1 MTTEPT
7 RGRAGVVVVST
18 SAATDPA
25 LDRTGPVIAGW
36 LRERGF
42 TVAEPTIVPDGGPI
56 AETVSAELLA
66 DARVVVTTGGTGVTP
81 TDRTPE
87 AVAPLVDL
95 ELPGITEEIRRR
107 GLAGAGPTAL
117 LTRGSLGSPVAGAWS
132 SRCPDRAAGS
142 PTDSRSST
150 GCSTTCSPSCTAKDT
165 HDGARRERRRLRQTA
180 SSSPTSSTGSSPWT
194 RSPRPSRPTRTAPW

>member
-117 LTRGSLGSPVAGAWS
+117 LTRGVAGVARGRS
-132 SRCPDRAAGS
+132 LVVTLPGSRGGVA
-142 PTDSRSST
+142 
-150 GCSTTCSPSCTAKDT
+150 
-165 HDGARRERRRLRQTA
+165 DGLAVLDGVLDHVLAQLHGEGHARRSA
-180 SSSPTSSTGSSPWT
+180 S
-194 RSPRPSRPTRTAPW
+194 